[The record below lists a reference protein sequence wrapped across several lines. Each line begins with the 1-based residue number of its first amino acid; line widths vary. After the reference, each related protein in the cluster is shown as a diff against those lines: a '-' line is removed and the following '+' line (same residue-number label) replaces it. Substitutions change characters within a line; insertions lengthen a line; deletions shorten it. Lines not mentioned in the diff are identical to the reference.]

1 MIIHEG
7 TFLSVEEGGHFYPL
21 LTHSDIHMLTL
32 ATGDNYTSGLC

>member
-21 LTHSDIHMLTL
+21 LTHTVMRYLTL
-32 ATGDNYTSGLC
+32 HPYWGIIQAGP